1 VKRLLLEGAAAVDRA
16 VALLCR
22 LVVVASGLVLL
33 GVLAANVVARY
44 VLGMGGFAWAQE
56 IPEQAFPW
64 FIAAGVVLAA
74 QAGAHIA
81 VDILP
86 RQLPER
92 GRQLLIV
99 LVNAVVVA
107 AYAWL
112 ALLALEVAEIAKLQ
126 QSTILR
132 IPGSYGYWAMTMLA
146 ALTAF
151 SAATIALRVALL
163 GASAAPDAA
172 PEDSVT

>member
-1 VKRLLLEGAAAVDRA
+1 MKGVLLGGAAAIDRA

-22 LVVVASGLVLL
+22 AVVVVTGLVLL
-33 GVLAANVVARY
+33 GVLSANVAARY
-44 VLGMGGFAWAQE
+44 AFGMGGFAWAQE

-81 VDILP
+81 VDIATQ
-86 RQLPER
+86 QLPER
-92 GRQLLIV
+92 GRQVLLV
-99 LVNAVVVA
+99 LVNALVVA

-132 IPGSYGYWAMTMLA
+132 IPGSYGYWAMAMLA
-146 ALTAF
+146 ALTSL
-151 SAATIALRVALL
+151 SAATIALRIALL
-163 GASAAPDAA
+163 GAGAAPEAA

>member
-1 VKRLLLEGAAAVDRA
+1 VKQVLLGGAAAVDKA

-22 LVVVASGLVLL
+22 TIIVATGLVLL
-33 GVLAANVVARY
+33 GVLASNVIARY
-44 VLGMGGFAWAQE
+44 ALGKGGFAWAQE

-86 RQLPER
+86 RALPAR

-99 LVNAVVVA
+99 LVNAMVVA

-112 ALLALEVAEIAKLQ
+112 ALLALEVAEIARLQ

-132 IPGSYGYWAMTMLA
+132 IPGSYGYWALAMLA
-146 ALTAF
+146 VLTAV
-151 SAATIALRVALL
+151 SAATIALRVTLL
-163 GASAAPDAA
+163 GPGAAPEAA

>member
-1 VKRLLLEGAAAVDRA
+1 VKQVLLGGAAAVDK
-16 VALLCR
+16 VIALLCR
-22 LVVVASGLVLL
+22 TIIVATGLLLL
-33 GVLAANVVARY
+33 GVLASNGISRY
-44 VLGMGGFAWAQE
+44 ALGMGGFAWAQE

-64 FIAAGVVLAA
+64 FIAAGAVLAA

-86 RQLPER
+86 RALPER

-99 LVNAVVVA
+99 LVNAMIVA

-112 ALLALEVAEIAKLQ
+112 ALLALEVPEIARLQ
-126 QSTILR
+126 ESTILR
-132 IPGSYGYWAMTMLA
+132 IPDSYGYWALAMLA
-146 ALTAF
+146 ALTAV
-151 SAATIALRVALL
+151 SAATIALRVTLL
-163 GASAAPDAA
+163 GPGAAPEAA

>member
-1 VKRLLLEGAAAVDRA
+1 MKQVLLGGAAAVDK
-16 VALLCR
+16 VIALLCR
-22 LVVVASGLVLL
+22 TIIVTTGLVLL
-33 GVLAANVVARY
+33 GVLASNVIARY
-44 VLGMGGFAWAQE
+44 ALGMGGFAWAQE

-64 FIAAGVVLAA
+64 FIAAGAVLAA

-86 RQLPER
+86 RALPER

-99 LVNAVVVA
+99 LVNAMIVA

-112 ALLALEVAEIAKLQ
+112 ALLALEVAEIARLQ

-132 IPGSYGYWAMTMLA
+132 IPGSYGYWALAMLA
-146 ALTAF
+146 ALTAV
-151 SAATIALRVALL
+151 SAATIALRVTLL
-163 GASAAPDAA
+163 GPGAAPEAA
-172 PEDSVT
+172 PEDSVS

>member
-1 VKRLLLEGAAAVDRA
+1 MKAILLGGAAAIDRA

-22 LVVVASGLVLL
+22 VIVAATGLVLL
-33 GVLAANVVARY
+33 AVLAANVIARY
-44 VLGMGGFAWAQE
+44 ALGMGGFAWAQE
-56 IPEQAFPW
+56 IPEQIFPW

-92 GRQLLIV
+92 GRQVLIV
-99 LVNAVVVA
+99 IVNAMVVA

-112 ALLALEVAEIAKLQ
+112 ALLALEVAEIARLQ

-132 IPGSYGYWAMTMLA
+132 IPGSYGYWAMSMLA
-146 ALTAF
+146 GLTAV
-151 SAATIALRVALL
+151 SAATIALRVTLL
-163 GASAAPDAA
+163 GPGAAPEAA
-172 PEDSVT
+172 REDSVT

>member
-1 VKRLLLEGAAAVDRA
+1 MRIVLGGAAAIDRA
-16 VALLCR
+16 VALLCSAII
-22 LVVVASGLVLL
+22 VASGLLLL
-33 GVLAANVVARY
+33 GVLAANVIARY
-44 VLGMGGFAWAQE
+44 ALGMGGFAWAQE

-81 VDILP
+81 VDLLP
-86 RQLPER
+86 RALPPR
-92 GRQLLIV
+92 GRQALIV
-99 LVNAVVVA
+99 LVNALVVA

-112 ALLALEVAEIAKLQ
+112 ALLALEVAEIARQQ

-132 IPGSYGYWAMTMLA
+132 IPGSYGYWAMAMLA
-146 ALTAF
+146 ALTAL
-151 SAATIALRVALL
+151 SAATIAVRVLLL
-163 GASAAPDAA
+163 GADAAPEAA

>member
-1 VKRLLLEGAAAVDRA
+1 VRALLLGGAAAIDRA

-22 LVVVASGLVLL
+22 VIVVATGLLLL
-33 GVLAANVVARY
+33 GVLAANVIARY
-44 VLGMGGFAWAQE
+44 LLGMGGFSWAQE

-86 RQLPER
+86 RALPER

-99 LVNAVVVA
+99 IVNALVVA
-107 AYAWL
+107 SYAWL
-112 ALLALEVAEIAKLQ
+112 ALLSLEVAEIAKLQ

-132 IPGSYGYWAMTMLA
+132 IPGSYGYWAMAMLA
-146 ALTAF
+146 ALTALT
-151 SAATIALRVALL
+151 AATIALRVALL
-163 GASAAPDAA
+163 GSAAAPEAA
-172 PEDSVT
+172 PEDAVT

>member
-1 VKRLLLEGAAAVDRA
+1 MKGLLLGGAAAIDRA
-16 VALLCR
+16 VSLLCR
-22 LVVVASGLVLL
+22 AIVVATGLLLL
-33 GVLAANVVARY
+33 GVLAANVGARY

-86 RQLPER
+86 RALPER
-92 GRQLLIV
+92 GRQVLLV
-99 LVNAVVVA
+99 LVNALIVA

-112 ALLALEVAEIAKLQ
+112 ALLALEVAEIARLQ

-132 IPGSYGYWAMTMLA
+132 IPGSYGYWALAMLA
-146 ALTAF
+146 GLTAV
-151 SAATIALRVALL
+151 SAATIVLRVVLL
-163 GASAAPDAA
+163 GPGAAPEAA